1 MNNSEKKFL
10 ENSKNEAAGRFWC
23 FKSKN
28 DASEPSQCFKSKN
41 DASEPS
47 HCFKTKNDTPEPSHC
62 FIYGVI
68 LLALVQ
74 VAAAIVMI
82 WKTGGI
88 WAGDFANNWRWT
100 AYLMR
105 GYTVE
110 EAAKEP
116 LAEIGHL
123 VNPIVMPWGKMIGN
137 LMFPGLVPY
146 EAAKLWYYGCL
157 VAASLLLAK
166 FVFEWFKEKGML
178 SGGKGIVT
186 AIALIVIPWYWY
198 DAVHTGNPGALMGIL
213 ALLSV
218 FLIKKHKFLAA
229 LFLALSVCKPQ
240 VGGLFFLA
248 YLLLKQWG
256 ILARAG
262 AILAVSWIG
271 GELYVPI
278 ARNLSGLPELLVT
291 SGSADIVSIITER
304 MSAATTG
311 GDGSGLEHLYFGIFD
326 PLRQLGVPILVVLFM
341 SALAGAAFVFFGS
354 VTFKDAD
361 EDRLLL
367 TVTFAALSSVFWTYK
382 SQADGV
388 VLGICNAI
396 ILWMAVKKG
405 GFRGKAP
412 VILLGLLL
420 MNMKLCKYFL
430 RFAFGWPHNIGVV
443 GDMLLQILV
452 FSWFVLLGEKMKQRD
467 GSGVSK

>member
-28 DASEPSQCFKSKN
+28 DASEPSQCFKMKN

-47 HCFKTKNDTPEPSHC
+47 QCLIF
-62 FIYGVI
+62 GVI

-82 WKTGGI
+82 WKAGGI

-105 GYTVE
+105 GYLVE
-110 EAAKEP
+110 EAVKEP

-123 VNPIVMPWGKMIGN
+123 VNPIVMPWGKLIGN

-157 VAASLLLAK
+157 LAASLLLAK
-166 FVFEWFKEKGML
+166 FLFEWLKGKGML
-178 SGGKGIVT
+178 AGGKGIVT
-186 AIALIVIPWYWY
+186 AAALLFIPWYWY

-218 FLIKKHKFLAA
+218 FLIKKHKFIAA

-262 AILAVSWIG
+262 AILGISWIG
-271 GELYVPI
+271 GELYTPI
-278 ARNLSGLPELLVT
+278 ARNLSGLPSLPAT
-291 SGSADIVSIITER
+291 SGAGDIVTIIIER
-304 MSAATTG
+304 MTAATSG

-326 PLRQLGVPILVVLFM
+326 PLRQLGVPLLAVMLM
-341 SALAGAAFVFFGS
+341 SALAGVAFVFVGF
-354 VTFKDAD
+354 VTFKDAG

-388 VLGICNAI
+388 VLGICNTI
-396 ILWMAVKKG
+396 LLWMALKKG
-405 GFRGKAP
+405 GIRGKTP
-412 VILLGLLL
+412 VIVIGLLL

-430 RFAFGWPHNIGVV
+430 RFAFFWPHNIGVV
-443 GDMLLQILV
+443 GDMLLQILI